1 MKTLG
6 MDNTC
11 RLILILGAIF
21 LCSCKK
27 PTYYSLTT
35 NADPVEGG
43 VVTPVSGRYPE
54 GETITLTAKPA
65 EEYMFSAWEG
75 SVSGK
80 SETIKVTMDSDK
92 TISAKF
98 TKKLCSLSVVSSGE
112 GEVRPSVVQPESGY
126 ESGTTVQLTAVPVGH
141 WVFHHW
147 DGDLSGNENPVS
159 LTMRDDLSVRA
170 VFTMNLLEP
179 SVRLKKLYY
188 GWDLPGGW
196 SHHFVSTDYNAD
208 GYPDTINCPLNT
220 QEPTRSNL
228 GFFLGQPDGS
238 FVADPKNN
246 NRILGQIWPR
256 KQLCGDYNG
265 DGVMDICMLGHGWDD
280 EPYPGEYII
289 ILMSSESGKYTDL
302 RLTDYVG
309 YFHGGSS
316 ADIDNDGDLDIFGIC
331 SWTNEALFLLNDGKG
346 NFTPR
351 YDLFRQDL
359 RSGMYNAELYDID
372 NDGFIDLLIGG
383 HDHEGDH
390 YYEEGGEPYKNMPI
404 VFWGNG
410 QTFNHDN
417 YTRLPKTAIQGM
429 GIALDFEFYDIDGDG
444 VEELLIS
451 RTGDGRFSIGGYN
464 GWAIQVVKRN
474 GRTFEDIT
482 EKLIPDASSYNKSGK
497 WNAWIDVETVSGQTF
512 LMGRPERNAVKLFEI
527 KEGRMIRE

>member
-1 MKTLG
+1 MTL
-6 MDNTC
+6 N
-11 RLILILGAIF
+11 
-21 LCSCKK
+21 
-27 PTYYSLTT
+27 
-35 NADPVEGG
+35 
-43 VVTPVSGRYPE
+43 
-54 GETITLTAKPA
+54 AKPA
-65 EEYMFSAWEG
+65 PDYQFSGW
-75 SVSGK
+75 SGGA
-80 SETIKVTMDSDK
+80 SGMTESIQIIMDSDK
-92 TISAKF
+92 TVTASF
-98 TKKLCSLSVVSSGE
+98 SKKWCSLSVVASGE
-112 GEVRPSVVQPESGY
+112 GEVKYTAAPSESGL
-126 ESGTTVQLTAVPVGH
+126 EPGATVQISAIPADY

-147 DGDLSGNENPVS
+147 DGDLSGTENPVTV
-159 LTMRDDLSVRA
+159 TMREDMNIRA

-188 GWDLPGGW
+188 GWNLPGGW

-228 GFFLGQPDGS
+228 GFYLGQPDGS
-238 FVADPKNN
+238 FIPDPKNN
-246 NRILGQIWPR
+246 DRILGQIWPR

-265 DGVMDICMLGHGWDD
+265 DGIMDICLLGHGWDA
-280 EPYPGEYII
+280 EPWPGEYIV
-289 ILMSSESGKYTDL
+289 ILMSSESGEYTDL

-331 SWTNEALFLLNDGKG
+331 SWTNEALFLINDGKG

-359 RSGMYNAELYDID
+359 RTSMYTAELYDID
-372 NDGFIDLLIGG
+372 KDGYIDLLVGG
-383 HDHEGDH
+383 HDHEGPFD
-390 YYEEGGEPYKNMPI
+390 YEEGGEQYKNMPI

-410 QTFNHDN
+410 KTFNHDN

-444 VEELLIS
+444 IEEILIS
-451 RTGDGRFSIGGYN
+451 RTGDGRFSIGGYV
-464 GWAIQVVKRN
+464 GWAVQAVKRN

-482 EKLIPDASSYNKSGK
+482 ETVMPNGSSCDSSGQ
-497 WNAWIDVETVSGQTF
+497 WNAWIDVENISDHTY
-512 LMGRPERNAVKLFEI
+512 LMARPERNAIKLFEI
-527 KEGRMIRE
+527 KGGKMTR